1 MGDGGTVT
9 VDSDFSYEEKGQR
22 ATHPHASRGN
32 PVVCHALTRLGGG
45 GKFKRELQA
54 P

>member
-9 VDSDFSYEEKGQR
+9 VDSDFSYEEKGR
-22 ATHPHASRGN
+22 HAWRGN